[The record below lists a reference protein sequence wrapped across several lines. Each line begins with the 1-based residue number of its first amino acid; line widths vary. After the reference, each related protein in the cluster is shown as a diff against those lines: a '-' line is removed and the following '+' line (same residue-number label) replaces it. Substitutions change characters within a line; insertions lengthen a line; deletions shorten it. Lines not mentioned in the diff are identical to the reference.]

1 MLENIK
7 KNLREC
13 AQWPQANTP
22 TVFVGM
28 PVYFPYLQFDRDS
41 KKKKKTKKTWWCV
54 TRVAVIKGLYGGK
67 EGEYEAGGG
76 GVILGVK
83 FFFLFVLS
91 AVW

>member
-1 MLENIK
+1 
-7 KNLREC
+7 
-13 AQWPQANTP
+13 
-22 TVFVGM
+22 M

-41 KKKKKTKKTWWCV
+41 KKQNKKKTKTWWCV

-76 GVILGVK
+76 GSHTRSKV
-83 FFFLFVLS
+83 FFLFVLS

>member
-1 MLENIK
+1 
-7 KNLREC
+7 
-13 AQWPQANTP
+13 
-22 TVFVGM
+22 M

-41 KKKKKTKKTWWCV
+41 KKKKKNTKKTKTWWCV

-76 GVILGVK
+76 GSHTRSKV
-83 FFFLFVLS
+83 FFLFVLS

>member
-41 KKKKKTKKTWWCV
+41 KKKQKQKK
-54 TRVAVIKGLYGGK
+54 LGGVSLAWLSLRDFMGERRGNMRRG
-67 EGEYEAGGG
+67 EGESY
-76 GVILGVK
+76 
-83 FFFLFVLS
+83 
-91 AVW
+91 

>member
-41 KKKKKTKKTWWCV
+41 KKNKNKKK
-54 TRVAVIKGLYGGK
+54 LGGVSLAWLSLRDFM
-67 EGEYEAGGG
+67 GERRGNMRRGEG